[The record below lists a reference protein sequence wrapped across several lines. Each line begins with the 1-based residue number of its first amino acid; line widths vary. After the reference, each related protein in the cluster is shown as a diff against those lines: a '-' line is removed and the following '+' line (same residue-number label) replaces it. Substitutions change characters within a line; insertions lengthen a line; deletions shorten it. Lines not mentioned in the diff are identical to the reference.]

1 MKFMEDTQAVYLTAD
16 GLKKL
21 QEELNFLVNVRRPQT
36 ARQIGDAKSD
46 GDISENAGYEE
57 AKNAQAFAEGRILT
71 VKNLLA
77 RAVVI
82 NENGS
87 KEAVELGAT
96 VTIRDVANGD
106 KESYTIVGSAEV
118 DPAQGRI
125 SLKSPIGQALMGHRK
140 DDVVLVKTPGGPIQ
154 FEVID
159 IT

>member
-1 MKFMEDTQAVYLTAD
+1 MTRIPMTPMGHAR
-16 GLKKL
+16 L
-21 QEELNFLVNVRRPQT
+21 QQELRHHKDVLRYKIVKDIEE
-36 ARQIGDAKSD
+36 ARAH

>member
-1 MKFMEDTQAVYLTAD
+1 MEDTQAVYLTAD

-21 QEELNFLVNVRRPQT
+21 QEELDFLVNVRRPQI
-36 ARQIGDAKSD
+36 AREIGDAKSD

-71 VKNLLA
+71 VRNLLA

-87 KEAVELGAT
+87 KEAVEVGTT
-96 VTIRDVANGD
+96 VTIRDMAFGD
-106 KESYTIVGSAEV
+106 RETYTIVGSAEV

-140 DDVVLVKTPGGPIQ
+140 GDVVQVKTPGGTVR
-154 FEVID
+154 FEVIE
-159 IT
+159 IA

>member
-1 MKFMEDTQAVYLTAD
+1 MEDMQAVYLTAD

-21 QEELNFLVNVRRPQT
+21 QEELDFLVNVRRPQI
-36 ARQIGDAKSD
+36 AREIGDAKSD
-46 GDISENAGYEE
+46 GDISENAGYDE

-87 KEAVELGAT
+87 KDAVELGAT
-96 VTIRDVANGD
+96 VTIRDVAYGD
-106 KESYTIVGSAEV
+106 KETYTIVGSAEV

-140 DDVVLVKTPGGPIQ
+140 GALVQVKTPGGMIQ
-154 FEVID
+154 FAVVD